1 MYEIGKDIL
10 PELNAKK
17 AKETAKKEK
26 ISNKKEIILGS
37 FIIGAIVAGL
47 MIGSDKQSDIEI
59 MKQAAIEIEQE
70 GKNKLLQQELQAEA
84 KQYRIQEEE
93 DDRIAFY
100 IQNSGI
106 KMDGSITKPEFFKY
120 FQYGYTDT
128 VIRVKDGDKTKLK
141 SYPSVQRYCPQQS
154 EARRVC
160 RKQPQHAQG
169 GSTSQGRRRCPPDYA
184 WQPGTHTNYR
194 PA

>member
-141 SYPSVQRYCPQQS
+141 SYISRKIDPENKLKFEAEVLRMKENEKILQNQKQR
-154 EARRVC
+154 
-160 RKQPQHAQG
+160 
-169 GSTSQGRRRCPPDYA
+169 
-184 WQPGTHTNYR
+184 
-194 PA
+194 

>member
-10 PELNAKK
+10 PELN
-17 AKETAKKEK
+17 TKKEK

-37 FIIGAIVAGL
+37 FIIGAIFSGL
-47 MIGSDKQSDIEI
+47 IIGSDKQSDIEI

-70 GKNKLLQQELQAEA
+70 EKNKLLQEELQAEA

-120 FQYGYTDT
+120 FQYGYIDT

-141 SYPSVQRYCPQQS
+141 SYISRKIDPENKLKFETEILRMKENEKILQNQKQR
-154 EARRVC
+154 
-160 RKQPQHAQG
+160 
-169 GSTSQGRRRCPPDYA
+169 
-184 WQPGTHTNYR
+184 
-194 PA
+194 